1 MGRALKTLAVGLA
14 VGAVAALGA
23 GVAGAAMGDLDPGF
37 SGDGKLVQDVTQG
50 GAEDVVTD
58 SENRILI
65 AADVDGPGVDTG
77 DFAVARYLPNGALD
91 PSFAGDGILTLN
103 LAGGT
108 AGDHANAIALD
119 SQGRV
124 VVGGSSGEA
133 STAQTAV
140 VRLTT
145 AGAPDPSFGGGDGIF
160 LQDFDGA
167 NADFVD
173 DLVVDSAD
181 RIVATGPL
189 GAATRNALTLRLTS
203 QGTLDPGFS
212 APDGFDS
219 LNVNTVSSDDASRGV
234 AIDSLGR
241 IVIAG
246 VTDITQGEENFF
258 AARYL
263 TGGTLDTSFATNPL
277 IAGRSITDASA
288 GVAPNQSDGAEALAI
303 AAGDRP
309 LLAGFAETTGAD
321 MAVLQLTTGGTRDA
335 SFGGNGVASVDF
347 GGTEFANGIAI
358 DGAGRPVIAGAVDIG
373 PAEFVVARFLT
384 SGNPDTSFSGDG
396 KTNTDVGPAND
407 FAESV
412 AIDRGGRIVAA
423 GATATMFSDWALAR
437 YEGVPRCAGKIPTL
451 TGTPGKDKL
460 KGTKRKDVISG
471 GGGKDT
477 ISGLG
482 KADTICG
489 EAGKDRLL
497 GGKGNDRLLGGKGN
511 DTLIGGPGGKDRLK
525 GGKGKDVQ
533 RQ

>member
-1 MGRALKTLAVGLA
+1 MGRALKTLSVGLA

-219 LNVNTVSSDDASRGV
+219 LNVNTVSSDDAARGV

-288 GVAPNQSDGAEALAI
+288 GVAPNQSDGAE
-303 AAGDRP
+303 
-309 LLAGFAETTGAD
+309 TTGAD

-347 GGTEFANGIAI
+347 GGTEFGNGIAI

-423 GATATMFSDWALAR
+423 GATATLFSDWALAR